1 MLSLNCNDG
10 VYSVYKFIE
19 KKDLSDKWNYIV
31 SEAYYEPLML
41 EIPSPMFHSCLWSCV
56 NKPFVSL
63 FNLFL
68 SYLCN

>member
-1 MLSLNCNDG
+1 MME
-10 VYSVYKFIE
+10 FIPFINLL
-19 KKDLSDKWNYIV
+19 KKKIYLINETIV